1 MPMIDRDKLVEDL
14 GQVFEFLKQID
25 DPYRDSV
32 ALAAGIISGEISE
45 APGAARLLRLEEVR
59 EWKGFLWLEARDG
72 FEIKSDSPHVTRAI
86 VDGFEDGAVIFYIH
100 PSDGIAF
107 ECDAILYGEKWRCW
121 ESRPSEEEMAGAPW
135 YEETEGDG

>member
-1 MPMIDRDKLVEDL
+1 MIDRDKLVEDL

-45 APGAARLLRLEEVR
+45 EPGAARLLRLEEVR
-59 EWKGFLWLEARDG
+59 GCKGFLWLQLGNKA
-72 FEIKSDSPHVTRAI
+72 VRAV
-86 VDGFEDGAVIFYIH
+86 VDEDVDGAVWFYVMPDNQTRALDMIY
-100 PSDGIAF
+100 
-107 ECDAILYGEKWRCW
+107 YGAAWRCW

-135 YEETEGDG
+135 YEEVDGDG